1 MIVAQAPPTFIRL
14 DGVEPDPFALRILPE
29 EAARQYLAAPL
40 WLEKNELVI
49 ACADACDQQR
59 LRELQTICRRPV
71 RAYQVNYPELWDALD
86 RFYRGESKKVQRPG
100 LERIL
105 YLLGYLDDSGLE
117 QLAAVQRS
125 ANVTPE
131 QAVRRLGLTDE
142 QALAEATGL
151 LFGIPH
157 LRSSGLEPTPELAG
171 LIPWEAAQERR
182 ALPLWWLDGVL
193 VVGLAGIE
201 DVDRLAELSQIV
213 GTPVQPIVCPYDLWD
228 RYYRKIY
235 LTGQPNPAKYDQEAI
250 HWLMKTGKLTDLDL
264 QISRAASRQTHRPI
278 ASILIER
285 GLISDNDW
293 LRALSHASKTQ
304 IETRITDNAA
314 VENLIPLKVARRF
327 KMIPLR
333 VEGDDLV
340 LGMSQPNPEVVKLA
354 QALTR
359 LKVTPRLIPR
369 EILEAHLAH
378 LSDRPPREAL
388 QTMPSLDN
396 ILLRLGLVAP
406 EQMEKVLSH
415 NHALDPRLGTQ
426 LVAEGLL
433 DDADMAE
440 ALSLQT
446 GLPHIRLD
454 HVRFDEKLIA
464 EIPSRLALEH
474 SMLPIWSGA
483 NELWLV
489 IADPLDVAGLRAAE
503 QACGKRVRPVIA
515 PRAAITAALER
526 WVGVQA
532 AGTLLSP
539 AQALTTRLVENGY
552 ITHTQATQALNEY
565 VELHMPLDEAIW
577 RSSGLDQAQLV
588 QAYSRL
594 LGLPILHLD
603 LEERLVQV
611 IDPLGK
617 PIERVT
623 VHDPVDL
630 SAATLIDQE
639 TAQQLSA
646 LPVAFQGDKLRVAF
660 ANPLYEAAQTALEKT
675 LKRQIIPALVTRRE
689 LKDAIQRHLGRRN
702 IGTYLL
708 MEGLITRAQLNDALG
723 YAQRTGIRLGHA
735 LVHRGYVTWE
745 QVYHALAEQSG
756 LPFYGLE
763 EVQIDRQTAQ
773 RIDPQAARQNGVLP
787 IGRQDGRILLAVVD
801 PLDNQALDFAHEAL
815 GEPITPVLVTEND
828 LDAALDRLYSD
839 HYLARSISELLE
851 RSPQDSAYR
860 VLSRGQ
866 QIALLIFLVISVA
879 WLLFDYVSYLI
890 TINLIFTAFYLS
902 FSTYKF
908 YLIYRALSRDLEVPV
923 TEEDIRK
930 LDDRDL
936 PIYTILIPVYREAEV
951 LVELL
956 NSLRKL
962 DYPQAK
968 LDIKILMEAD
978 DQETIQAF
986 YRWNPPSHFHGI
998 IVPYG
1003 QPKTKPKACNYGLI
1017 HARGDYV
1024 VIYDAEDL
1032 PEPDQLKKIVVA
1044 FSKAPPDV
1052 VCIQSK
1058 LNYYNRNQN
1067 LLTRWFTVEY
1077 SMWFDLFLPGL
1088 DASGAP
1094 IPLGGTSNHFRREAL
1109 IEVGAW
1115 DPYNVT
1121 EDADLGI
1128 RLYKRGYK
1136 TAIVDSTTYEEANS
1150 QIYNWIRQRS
1160 RWIKGYI
1167 QTWLVH
1173 MRNPAKLIRE
1183 IGFKAFLGFQFVIGG
1198 TFFAALLNPVYWL
1211 LTTLWF
1217 LVQWQLI
1224 QKIFPGAIF
1233 YLGAICL
1240 FIGNFAFTY
1249 MNVAGALRRGYYG
1262 MVKYALLTPLYWG
1275 LASIGA
1281 WKGFGQLLTRP
1292 HFWEKTEHG
1301 LYEGV
1306 PVTEN
1311 ANTPQPDSVE

>member
-1 MIVAQAPPTFIRL
+1 MIAQAPPAFIRL
-14 DGVEPDPFALRILPE
+14 NGVEPDPFVLRILPE
-29 EAARQYLAAPL
+29 QAARQYLAAPL
-40 WLEKNELVI
+40 WLENNELVI
-49 ACADACDQQR
+49 ACADACDLQR
-59 LRELQTICRRPV
+59 LRELQTICRRPI

-86 RFYRGESKKVQRPG
+86 RFYHGESREAQRPG
-100 LERIL
+100 LEHIL
-105 YLLGYLDDSGLE
+105 YLLGYLDEAGLE
-117 QLAAVQRS
+117 QIQTVQQS
-125 ANVTPE
+125 ANITAE
-131 QAVRRLGLTDE
+131 QATRRLGLVDE
-142 QALAEATGL
+142 QALAEAIGL
-151 LFGIPH
+151 FLGLPH
-157 LRSSGLEPTPELAG
+157 LRSSDLEPTPELAA
-171 LIPWEAAQERR
+171 LIPWEVAQERR

-193 VVGLAGIE
+193 VVGVAGIE
-201 DVDRLAELSQIV
+201 EAERLAELSQLA
-213 GTPVQPIVCPYDLWD
+213 GAPVQPIVCPYDVWD
-228 RYYRKIY
+228 RYYRKMY
-235 LTGQPNPAKYDQEAI
+235 LTGQPNPAKYDQEALR
-250 HWLMKTGKLTDLDL
+250 WLVKTGKLTDLDL
-264 QISRAASRQTHRPI
+264 QISRAASQQTRRSI
-278 ASILIER
+278 ASILVER

-293 LRALSHASKTQ
+293 LRALSHASKMP
-304 IETRITDNAA
+304 IETRLTEDAA
-314 VENLIPLKVARRF
+314 LEPLIPLKIARRF
-327 KMIPLR
+327 RVVPLR
-333 VEGDDLV
+333 KEGDKLV
-340 LGMSQPNPEVVKLA
+340 VGMSHPNSEIVKLV
-354 QALTR
+354 QALTG
-359 LKVTPRLIPR
+359 LKVTPRLMPR
-369 EILEAHLAH
+369 EILEAHLAR
-378 LSDRPPREAL
+378 LSDQPPREAL
-388 QTMPSLDN
+388 QRMPPLSE
-396 ILLRLGLVAP
+396 ILLRLGLIAP
-406 EQMEKVLSH
+406 EQMEKAFSKSH
-415 NHALDPRLGTQ
+415 ILDQRLGAQ
-426 LVAEGLL
+426 LVAEGWL
-433 DDADMAE
+433 DDMDLAE

-446 GLPHIRLD
+446 GLPHVRLD
-454 HVRFDEKLIA
+454 HVRFDKQIVA
-464 EIPSRLALEH
+464 GIPSRLALEH
-474 SMLPIWSGA
+474 SMLPIWSGSD
-483 NELWLV
+483 ELWLV
-489 IADPLDVAGLRAAE
+489 VADPLDVAGLRAVE
-503 QACGKRVRPVIA
+503 QACGKRVRPLIA

-526 WVGVQA
+526 WVGVQTTDA
-532 AGTLLSP
+532 LLSL

-552 ITHTQATQALNEY
+552 ITHTQATQALREY
-565 VELHMPLDEAIW
+565 MELHMPLDEAIW
-577 RSSGLDQAQLV
+577 RASGMDQERLV

-594 LGLPILHLD
+594 LGLPVLRLD

-617 PIERVT
+617 PIERVS

-639 TAQQLSA
+639 MAHQLSA
-646 LPVAFQGDKLRVAF
+646 LPVAFQGDQIRVAF
-660 ANPLYEAAQTALEKT
+660 ANPLYEAAQAALESL
-675 LKRQIIPALVTRRE
+675 LKRRIIPALVTRRE

-702 IGTYLL
+702 IGTYLF

-756 LPFYGLE
+756 LPFYELQE
-763 EVQIDRQTAQ
+763 AQIDRQTAQ
-773 RIDPQAARQNGVLP
+773 RIDPQAARQNGILP
-787 IGRQDGRILLAVVD
+787 IGKQDGRILLAVVD
-801 PLDNQALDFAHEAL
+801 PLDSQALDFAQKTL

-828 LDAALDRLYSD
+828 LDAALDRLYSE

-866 QIALLIFLVISVA
+866 KIALLIFLVVSAA

-890 TINLIFTAFYLS
+890 TINLIFTAFYLA

-986 YRWNPPSHFHGI
+986 HRWKPPSHFHGI

-1017 HARGDYV
+1017 RARGDYV

-1115 DPYNVT
+1115 DPHNVT

-1173 MRNPAKLIRE
+1173 MRNPVKLIRE
-1183 IGFKAFLGFQFVIGG
+1183 IGFTAFLGFQFVVGG
-1198 TFFAALLNPVYWL
+1198 TFFAALLNPIYWL

-1224 QKIFPGAIF
+1224 QKIFPGVIF

-1262 MVKYALLTPLYWG
+1262 MVKYALLSPLYWG

-1281 WKGFGQLLTRP
+1281 WKGFWQLLTRP

-1301 LYEGV
+1301 LFEGV
-1306 PVTEN
+1306 PVTES
-1311 ANTPQPDSVE
+1311 ANIPQPDSAE